1 MRAGCEAAA
10 AGICGKEMLGED
22 GRSEGIAEEASTFGA
37 EEEVVEYGGGG
48 TARRNDLMRL
58 AGAGAGG
65 IEDGKE
71 CHRRKECD
79 ETAIE
84 R

>member
-1 MRAGCEAAA
+1 
-10 AGICGKEMLGED
+10 MLDED
-22 GRSEGIAEEASTFGA
+22 GWSEGIAEEASTFGA

-48 TARRNDLMRL
+48 TTRRNDLMRL
-58 AGAGAGG
+58 AGARARG

-79 ETAIE
+79 EIMVE